1 MRYAVVSG
9 RSHGRTRFIRSI
21 NFVFACCELPVIIF
35 RRRDRLYVPPEKQI
49 YFRQEPRKPR
59 PRRYQTHWHVATVV
73 CRTGMMIP
81 YVGLPVGPF
90 NFLYHGME
98 IYRWLMSANNYT
110 GTRHRLS
117 PSTTPRHF
125 SCLIIHFNNVRG
137 GYKYYMELQLS

>member
-1 MRYAVVSG
+1 MSPVVLCDGERGMPS
-9 RSHGRTRFIRSI
+9 RISTSI
-21 NFVFACCELPVIIF
+21 VELPTLPS
-35 RRRDRLYVPPEKQI
+35 RCYHTGTGTSTR
-49 YFRQEPRKPR
+49 
-59 PRRYQTHWHVATVV
+59 TTSV
-73 CRTGMMIP
+73 CLHILDTGTGMYVVHLNPPVYARMASYP

-90 NFLYHGME
+90 NFLYHGRE